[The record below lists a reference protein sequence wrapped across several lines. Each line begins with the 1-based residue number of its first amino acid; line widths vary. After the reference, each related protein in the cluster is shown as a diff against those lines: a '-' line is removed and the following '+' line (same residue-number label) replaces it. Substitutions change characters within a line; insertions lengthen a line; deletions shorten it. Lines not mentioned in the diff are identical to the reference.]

1 MLVPLRT
8 AARAPEAGDAIDDML
23 DCHGRI
29 RHFVELAGKLAGGPE
44 DQIGDAA
51 AAVHRYFSVGLV
63 LHAIDEDISL
73 LPRLGRAAP
82 GAAVL
87 DALSRMVDEHERI
100 ETLIGDLVPVWRF
113 LAEGEPRGAPVARRL
128 ATGAAELA
136 GVFAAHLEL
145 EETILFP
152 AARRLL
158 PPDELAAMRA
168 EMRARR

>member
-1 MLVPLRT
+1 MLVHLRT
-8 AARAPEAGDAIDDML
+8 AGPAPEAGDAIDDML
-23 DCHGRI
+23 ACHGRI
-29 RHFVELAGKLAGGPE
+29 RRFVELAGKLAGGPE

-51 AAVHRYFSVGLV
+51 AALHRYFSVGLV

-82 GAAVL
+82 GAVVL

-100 ETLIGDLVPVWRF
+100 ETVLGDLLPVWRF
-113 LAEGEPRGAPVARRL
+113 LADGKPRGAPLAHRL
-128 ATGAAELA
+128 APGAAQLA
-136 GVFAAHLEL
+136 AVFAAHLEL
-145 EETILFP
+145 EETVIFP